1 MTAESTPGVG
11 LPANAATRLFAGHA
25 PADLESPAGR
35 GLLLARLLEDGTGEE
50 VAWLLARCG
59 ETAVGDWVAGHAH
72 RQLSHR
78 SRVFWAWVLDREL
91 APSSPAA
98 ALLWPL

>member
-1 MTAESTPGVG
+1 MRGEG
-11 LPANAATRLFAGHA
+11 LPPSAATRLFPGYDAG
-25 PADLESPAGR
+25 DLESPAGR

-59 ETAVGDWVAGHAH
+59 EAAVGAWVAGHAH

-91 APSSPAA
+91 AAPPPAA